1 MFYLYFCNCMYPF
14 WVIKYKECHT
24 FFRFLFPLLL
34 MVGTDGYAP
43 STFSMSMKHS
53 TIELSPPLV
62 QDPRLSHSD
71 TNFKIIIFL
80 ALGT

>member
-1 MFYLYFCNCMYPF
+1 M
-14 WVIKYKECHT
+14 K
-24 FFRFLFPLLL
+24 

>member
-1 MFYLYFCNCMYPF
+1 M
-14 WVIKYKECHT
+14 IKQNVSKLWEMICVADDN
-24 FFRFLFPLLL
+24 LLVSPTNVWL
-34 MVGTDGYAP
+34 VVVGTDGYAP

-53 TIELSPPLV
+53 TIELSPLV
-62 QDPRLSHSD
+62 HDPRLSHSD

>member
-1 MFYLYFCNCMYPF
+1 
-14 WVIKYKECHT
+14 
-24 FFRFLFPLLL
+24 

-53 TIELSPPLV
+53 TIELSPLV

-71 TNFKIIIFL
+71 ANFKIIIFQKTRYL
-80 ALGT
+80 NLHLKKIALGSMEQTYIVNY